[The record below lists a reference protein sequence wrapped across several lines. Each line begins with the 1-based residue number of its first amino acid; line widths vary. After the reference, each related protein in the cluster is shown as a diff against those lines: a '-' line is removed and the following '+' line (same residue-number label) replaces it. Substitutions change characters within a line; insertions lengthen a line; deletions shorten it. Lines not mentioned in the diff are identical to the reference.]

1 MKPNSPVERL
11 YNGILKE
18 NPTLVLILG
27 MCPTLA
33 VTTSAINGFGM
44 GMTTTAVLMF
54 SNLLIS
60 MLRNFIP
67 DRVRIPAYIVVIA
80 SLVTIVQFVLEAYVP
95 SLNKALGVY
104 IPLIVVNCII
114 LGRAESYAS
123 KNGPVSS
130 FFDGLGMGLG
140 FTLALTILGA
150 FRELLGSGCMFGV
163 TILPEEVYTP
173 ATIFILAPGAF
184 LVLACLVAVR
194 NKLNNRKPVE
204 ERKDMPIGCGDCSKC
219 GNMSCASRSFFDM
232 SVDNQKSDT
241 AAPTEQAK
249 ELTAE
254 EKIEA
259 AVKRAED
266 AAARAEA
273 AAAKAEAAA
282 GKLAG
287 PEKKTGVKAAE
298 KPAAKAAG
306 KQAAKTETK
315 PAAKEADKAEAKAA
329 DKAEA
334 KPAAKEADKAESK
347 TAVKAE
353 GKAEDKK
360 ETATEDKSEKT
371 IDK

>member
-1 MKPNSPVERL
+1 MKQNSPVERL

-80 SLVTIVQFVLEAYVP
+80 SLVTIVQFLMEAYVP
-95 SLNKALGVY
+95 TLNKALGVY

-140 FTLALTILGA
+140 FTLSLTILGA
-150 FRELLGSGCMFGV
+150 FRELLGTGCMFGV
-163 TILPEEVYTP
+163 TILPEDIYTP

-194 NKLNNRKPVE
+194 NKLNNRKPPE
-204 ERKDMPIGCGDCSKC
+204 ERKELPIGCGDCSKC

-232 SVDNQKSDT
+232 SVDEKKADT
-241 AAPTEQAK
+241 AEEKTGQAR

-259 AVKRAED
+259 ALKRAEEAANRAEA

-273 AAAKAEAAA
+273 AAARLEGSDK
-282 GKLAG
+282 
-287 PEKKTGVKAAE
+287 
-298 KPAAKAAG
+298 KPAAKKAENAAD
-306 KQAAKTETK
+306 K
-315 PAAKEADKAEAKAA
+315 PAAKKAEKAA
-329 DKAEA
+329 DKPAEKKA
-334 KPAAKEADKAESK
+334 EKAAEETAARESVETVTKSDSEKKAEETADKQ
-347 TAVKAE
+347 E
-353 GKAEDKK
+353 GK
-360 ETATEDKSEKT
+360 
-371 IDK
+371 

>member
-1 MKPNSPVERL
+1 MKQNSPVERL

-60 MLRNFIP
+60 ILRDFIP

-80 SLVTIVQFVLEAYVP
+80 SLVTIVQFLLEAYVP

-150 FRELLGSGCMFGV
+150 FRELLGTGCMFGV
-163 TILPEEVYTP
+163 TILPEDVYTP

-184 LVLACLVAVR
+184 LVLACLVAIR
-194 NKLNNRKPVE
+194 NKMNNRKPVE
-204 ERKDMPIGCGDCSKC
+204 ERKDLPIGCGDCSKC

-232 SVDNQKSDT
+232 SVDEKKTDGS
-241 AAPTEQAK
+241 AAQTEQNG

-254 EKIEA
+254 NKIEA
-259 AVKRAED
+259 AVKRAEE
-266 AAARAEA
+266 AAIRAEA

-282 GKLAG
+282 ARLEGFT
-287 PEKKTGVKAAE
+287 KKTTGKTGEKAA
-298 KPAAKAAG
+298 ASA
-306 KQAAKTETK
+306 ETK
-315 PAAKEADKAEAKAA
+315 PLPKAETKPLK
-329 DKAEA
+329 KAEA
-334 KPAAKEADKAESK
+334 KPLPKAEAKNETKSDSEK
-347 TAVKAE
+347 KAE
-353 GKAEDKK
+353 ETVGKQEG
-360 ETATEDKSEKT
+360 E
-371 IDK
+371 

>member
-1 MKPNSPVERL
+1 MKQNSPVERL

-60 MLRNFIP
+60 ILRDFIP

-80 SLVTIVQFVLEAYVP
+80 SLVTIVQFLLEAYVP

-150 FRELLGSGCMFGV
+150 FRELLGTGCMFGV
-163 TILPEEVYTP
+163 TILPEDVYTP

-184 LVLACLVAVR
+184 LVLACLVAIR
-194 NKLNNRKPVE
+194 NKMNNRKPVE
-204 ERKDMPIGCGDCSKC
+204 ERKDLPIGCGDCSKF

-232 SVDNQKSDT
+232 SVDEKKTDGS
-241 AAPTEQAK
+241 AAQTEQNG

-254 EKIEA
+254 NKIEA
-259 AVKRAED
+259 AVKRAEE
-266 AAARAEA
+266 AAIRAEA

-282 GKLAG
+282 ARLEGFT
-287 PEKKTGVKAAE
+287 KKTTGKTGEKAA
-298 KPAAKAAG
+298 ASA
-306 KQAAKTETK
+306 ETK
-315 PAAKEADKAEAKAA
+315 PLPKAETKPLK
-329 DKAEA
+329 KAEA
-334 KPAAKEADKAESK
+334 KPLPKAEAKNETKSDSEK
-347 TAVKAE
+347 KAE
-353 GKAEDKK
+353 ETVGKQEG
-360 ETATEDKSEKT
+360 E
-371 IDK
+371 